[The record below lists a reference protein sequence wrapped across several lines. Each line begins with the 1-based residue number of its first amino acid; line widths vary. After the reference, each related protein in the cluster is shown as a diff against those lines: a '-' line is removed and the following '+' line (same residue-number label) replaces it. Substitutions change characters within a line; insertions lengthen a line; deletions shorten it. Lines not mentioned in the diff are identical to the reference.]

1 MQFSTVVFWDSF
13 KIIEARDEIACVRDV
28 SDLSLSKLSAKL
40 SGSRDSINEVANE
53 LSSEFRVVDVDLLN
67 DRVEKNVKDLFE
79 IVDCNN
85 VSYDDER
92 IVHVADQDEA
102 ERLQSKREVCRI
114 SLFYSIAEIT
124 QSYLIVE
131 GLKALELLW

>member
-1 MQFSTVVFWDSF
+1 
-13 KIIEARDEIACVRDV
+13 
-28 SDLSLSKLSAKL
+28 LSLSKLSAKL
-40 SGSRDSINEVANE
+40 PGSRDSINEVANE
-53 LSSEFRVVDVDLLN
+53 FSSEFRVVDVDLLN
-67 DRVEKNVKDLFE
+67 DRVKKSVKDLFE
-79 IVDCNN
+79 TVDCDD

-92 IVHVADQDEA
+92 IVRVADQDEA

-131 GLKALELLW
+131 NLKALELL

>member
-1 MQFSTVVFWDSF
+1 M
-13 KIIEARDEIACVRDV
+13 
-28 SDLSLSKLSAKL
+28 SLSKLSAKL

-131 GLKALELLW
+131 GLKALELL